1 MSEVVLVFLYSVT
14 FAYCTLQ
21 IISSVLLP
29 IFPFVVSIFLFYLKF
44 FKLLR
49 QFFLKMYLFL
59 AELSLRCCMQAF
71 SGWSQRGLLFVAMQ
85 GLLMVVASCCGV
97 WALGI
102 RVSVAVSLGVSSL
115 AFGILLGQRSN
126 LYPLH

>member
-1 MSEVVLVFLYSVT
+1 MSEVVLIFLYSVT

-71 SGWSQRGLLFVAMQ
+71 SG
-85 GLLMVVASCCGV
+85 
-97 WALGI
+97 
-102 RVSVAVSLGVSSL
+102 
-115 AFGILLGQRSN
+115 
-126 LYPLH
+126 